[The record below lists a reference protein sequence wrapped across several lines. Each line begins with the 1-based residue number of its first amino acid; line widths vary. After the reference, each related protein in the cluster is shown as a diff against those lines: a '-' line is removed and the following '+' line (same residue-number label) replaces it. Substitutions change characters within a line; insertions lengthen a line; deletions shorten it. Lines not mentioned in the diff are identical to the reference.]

1 MTYEQPAVNETEAA
15 YVNPAA
21 IQEIKDEFAGG
32 ALLYSDALNVWP
44 FQTSVESFDEL
55 EPVLHY
61 EEYFKNKAEK
71 SVKILTENNLYS
83 QEEITQAAAK
93 NYQERALIMQLS
105 SSEKVAAFDAL
116 VDEFNVALERIKN
129 DKDVTRFK
137 EFINRAAYLVRMKKT
152 GAK

>member
-83 QEEITQAAAK
+83 QEEIAQDEAK
-93 NYQERALIMQLS
+93 NYQEYALIMELS
-105 SSEKVAAFDAL
+105 
-116 VDEFNVALERIKN
+116 
-129 DKDVTRFK
+129 
-137 EFINRAAYLVRMKKT
+137 
-152 GAK
+152 G

>member
-71 SVKILTENNLYS
+71 SVKILTENNLRWLQNS
-83 QEEITQAAAK
+83 FCQFFKIILDKHQIAK
-93 NYQERALIMQLS
+93 SLIC
-105 SSEKVAAFDAL
+105 
-116 VDEFNVALERIKN
+116 
-129 DKDVTRFK
+129 
-137 EFINRAAYLVRMKKT
+137 
-152 GAK
+152 